1 MVRAMCGVL
10 LEDRIRAKDF
20 MLILG
25 MNDTIDQLSMPNNVL

>member
-10 LEDRIRAKDF
+10 LKDRIRAKDF